1 MRYLLLAF
9 SFFLVASVLCQ
20 SCKEEV
26 TSARPML
33 MAADSMMWSNPDSA
47 LLVLEQ
53 IPASRK
59 LQGEECALYALLLTQ
74 ARYKSCV
81 LLEDDSLIRIAVDY
95 YQRGEEQERLAQ
107 AYFYW
112 GCVYVENEELPKAIS
127 LYLKS
132 LELMSEKNN
141 PIFMAMV
148 YSHLGNCY
156 NEQDL
161 HSTAREM
168 YRRGYNL
175 CAVKDSARSFYA
187 LRDIGN
193 TFLLEYQSDSAL
205 CYYQQA
211 LRIASV
217 LQNNEYLSL
226 IYKNIAGL
234 YSEQGRYVE
243 AELNLSKALP
253 YLVVEEDYTSACAI
267 KGNILNS
274 LNRNDSAVYYW
285 KIGARSSNIYVKT
298 SSYNHL
304 FQGYKK
310 MKDWEN
316 AAVYVD
322 SFILFYDSIQMKDY
336 RVELDELMDNHQVEL
351 HKRELSAR
359 NQQII
364 AGLVFFF
371 LLFMFVLVIVYLWR
385 DGCRKKKY
393 MALQQRLM
401 ENRAEVML
409 LNEISESVSDTK
421 VAELHKL
428 EEERFSIC
436 ASLFRTTEGSKRL
449 DELMKATAK
458 TQVSITDTYRQV
470 IINDIRKTFAD
481 VMKDLKEHYP
491 SLTNDDLFYCI
502 LSLLR
507 CSKFIILC
515 ILNVSSDAI
524 KTRKSRIKNKIDEE
538 LFNRLFSY

>member
-9 SFFLVASVLCQ
+9 SFFLVTSVLCQ

-26 TSARPML
+26 TSARSML
-33 MAADSMMWSNPDSA
+33 VAADSMMWSNPDSA

-53 IPASRK
+53 IPDSRE
-59 LQGEECALYALLLTQ
+59 LRGEERSLYALLLTQ

-81 LLEDDSLIRIAVDY
+81 LLENDSLIQIAVDY
-95 YQRGEEQERLAQ
+95 YEGGGKQERLAQ

-112 GCVYVENEELPKAIS
+112 GCVYMENKEFPKAIS

-132 LELMSEKNN
+132 LELMPKKDS
-141 PIFMAMV
+141 IFVAML

-168 YRRGYNL
+168 YRKGYNL

-193 TFLLEYQSDSAL
+193 TFLLEYQLDSAL

-211 LRIASV
+211 LKIASS
-217 LQNNEYLSL
+217 LQDNECLSL

-234 YSEQGRYVE
+234 YNELGRYME
-243 AELNLSKALP
+243 AESALSKALP
-253 YLVVEEDYTSACAI
+253 YLTVEEDYTSACSI
-267 KGNILNS
+267 KGDILNS

-304 FQGYKK
+304 FEGYKK

-316 AAVYVD
+316 ATVYVD
-322 SFILFYDSIQMKDY
+322 SFILFYDSIQMMNY
-336 RVELDELMDNHQVEL
+336 RAELDELMDNHLIEL
-351 HKRELSAR
+351 HKRELSVR
-359 NQQII
+359 NQRIV
-364 AGLVFFF
+364 AGLAVLF

-385 DGCRKKKY
+385 DARRKKEY

-409 LNEISESVSDTK
+409 LNEIPESASNTK

-436 ASLFRTTEGSKRL
+436 VSIFRTTEGSRKL
-449 DELMKATAK
+449 DELKKATAK
-458 TQVSITDTYRQV
+458 MQVSIADTYRQV
-470 IINDIRKTFAD
+470 MVSDIRKTFAD

-491 SLTNDDLFYCI
+491 GLTNDDLLYCI

-507 CSKFIILC
+507 CSKFIVLC
-515 ILNVSSDAI
+515 ILDVSSDAI

-538 LFNRLFSY
+538 LFNRMFDY

>member
-9 SFFLVASVLCQ
+9 SFFLVTSVLCQ

-26 TSARPML
+26 TSARSML
-33 MAADSMMWSNPDSA
+33 VAADSMMWSNPDSA

-53 IPASRK
+53 IPDSRE
-59 LQGEECALYALLLTQ
+59 LRGEERALYALLLPQ

-81 LLEDDSLIRIAVDY
+81 LQENDSLIQIAVDY
-95 YQRGEEQERLAQ
+95 YEGGGKQERLAQ

-112 GCVYVENEELPKAIS
+112 GCVYMENKEFPKAIS

-132 LELMSEKNN
+132 LELMPKKDS
-141 PIFMAMV
+141 IFVAML

-168 YRRGYNL
+168 YRKGYNL

-193 TFLLEYQSDSAL
+193 TFLLEYQLDSAL

-211 LRIASV
+211 LKIASS
-217 LQNNEYLSL
+217 LQDNECLSL

-234 YSEQGRYVE
+234 YNELGRYME
-243 AELNLSKALP
+243 AESALSKALP
-253 YLVVEEDYTSACAI
+253 YLTVEEDYTSACSI
-267 KGNILNS
+267 KGDILNS

-298 SSYNHL
+298 SSYSHL
-304 FQGYKK
+304 FEGYKK

-316 AAVYVD
+316 ATVYVD
-322 SFILFYDSIQMKDY
+322 SFILFYDSIQMMNY
-336 RVELDELMDNHQVEL
+336 RAELDELMDNHLIEL
-351 HKRELSAR
+351 HKRELSVR
-359 NQQII
+359 NQRIV
-364 AGLVFFF
+364 AGLAVLF

-385 DGCRKKKY
+385 DARRKKEY

-409 LNEISESVSDTK
+409 LNEIPESASNTK

-436 ASLFRTTEGSKRL
+436 VSIFRTTEGSRKL
-449 DELMKATAK
+449 DELKKATAK
-458 TQVSITDTYRQV
+458 MQVSIADTYRQV
-470 IINDIRKTFAD
+470 MVCDIRKTFAD

-491 SLTNDDLFYCI
+491 GLTNDDLLYCI

-507 CSKFIILC
+507 CSKFIVLC
-515 ILNVSSDAI
+515 ILDVSSDAI

-538 LFNRLFSY
+538 LFNRMFDY